1 MGDFL
6 DELLFSHLSKIK
18 VTSPLEQTVTS
29 LVLRSRY
36 FLKLSLA
43 VAYRTLPLMGALSG
57 DQLTKIILEMAILS

>member
-1 MGDFL
+1 MRDFL
-6 DELLFSHLSKIK
+6 DEFLFSHLSKRK
-18 VTSPLEQTVTS
+18 FTSPLEQTVMS

-43 VAYRTLPLMGALSG
+43 VAYRTLPLMGAVSG